1 MWIERL
7 DNYLGINWKY
17 WKGFITSYYFQ
28 WYSVIY
34 FWKTLKVRI
43 ILYCCFGFGK
53 NSRSVAKKDPPP
65 PACSQLSLTFSR
77 PLVTNFPQKLTVG
90 SGLFGVMKWILKF
103 TSIIMHRNTYCK
115 GKRTQLKIWF
125 FFCQSPLCLFKPGKV
140 HFGLGFSKLSPV
152 WQLCFIEISR
162 ASRDSKEHITSQS
175 FSKVQQYLQRQ
186 YIVEGRGFNRS
197 KQPANFAS

>member
-1 MWIERL
+1 M
-7 DNYLGINWKY
+7 
-17 WKGFITSYYFQ
+17 
-28 WYSVIY
+28 IY
-34 FWKTLKVRI
+34 FWKTLKVWI

-90 SGLFGVMKWILKF
+90 SGLFGVMKWMLKF

-115 GKRTQLKIWF
+115 GQRTQLKIWF
-125 FFCQSPLCLFKPGKV
+125 FFCQSQLCLFKPGKV

-175 FSKVQQYLQRQ
+175 IFESTT
-186 YIVEGRGFNRS
+186 ISSAPIHCGRKGF
-197 KQPANFAS
+197 Q